1 MVNTDD
7 VTKENNKKLHPNWL
21 QFPDHLYKIWR
32 TGGSIYGK
40 AKLFN
45 LISQ

>member
-1 MVNTDD
+1 MINTDD
-7 VTKENNKKLHPNWL
+7 VTNWP